1 MAGSGSG
8 RGHASFAFNIEVV
21 GFGKGAALPDVI
33 CKPPP
38 PFPST
43 DNKPVPLKRRE
54 DKDYMFALKQDLR
67 ETTKK
72 MLYLLTVGD
81 QYQRFVY
88 MLFIFIYIFIYY
100 SVKAE

>member
-8 RGHASFAFNIEVV
+8 RGHASFAFNMEVV

-38 PFPST
+38 PLPST
-43 DNKPVPLKRRE
+43 DNKPV
-54 DKDYMFALKQDLR
+54 

-72 MLYLLTVGD
+72 MLYLLTAGD
-81 QYQRFVY
+81 QYQKFVY
-88 MLFIFIYIFIYY
+88 VLFIYMFIYY
-100 SVKAE
+100 SGKTEVVKNMC